1 MKLRWSMVQ
10 ERERLCIMCCVRNK
24 CEEEA
29 GRAWSDLGCAG
40 GAGRV
45 EHVEWIVRPD
55 RHTVDELGA

>member
-1 MKLRWSMVQ
+1 MVQ
-10 ERERLCIMCCVRNK
+10 ERERLCIMRCVRNK

-29 GRAWSDLGCAG
+29 DRAWSDLGCAG